1 MGKTI
6 IEENLGNVSDFLI
19 HDHYLIKGAR
29 TLEKLSSKELNS
41 LLIKKF
47 TNKSASNVQTTTRNN
62 C

>member
-47 TNKSASNVQTTTRNN
+47 TNKSASNV
-62 C
+62 